1 MPFIEGT
8 VLVNLGALMQNWT
21 SDVYQA
27 TVSACIIQIIPP
39 AHFTACFIFTQP
51 HRVLIPEDELK
62 RKAARQCVAFF
73 IHPDNEVLVECVD
86 GSNKYPAITAA
97 EDIRRRLDR
106 IYTNTT

>member
-21 SDVYQA
+21 SDIYQA
-27 TVSACIIQIIPP
+27 T
-39 AHFTACFIFTQP
+39 P
-51 HRVLIPEDELK
+51 HRVLVPEDELK
-62 RKAARQCVAFF
+62 RKAVRQSVAFF
-73 IHPDNEVLVECVD
+73 VHPDNEVLVECVD